1 MQRKLNELSLGELP
15 IEQDQQDQQDQQNF
29 IPPGEFDH
37 EGAMARADLFKLAT
51 YSNKLFKKI
60 DSNSQ
65 LESWVQAKITKAADY
80 ITSVYHYLEYE
91 MPLSDYGK
99 QLDNAEIYSE
109 SQKTVIRN
117 KLIEAKEA
125 LKIIKIAHADKIA
138 EANYAKSK
146 KDVDLNELTTD
157 TMKSY
162 AKAAT
167 QDLTDKATKLART
180 NSSKKQADL
189 TRKVV
194 NRNKG
199 IETAIDKMEEEYE
212 QDEITGEVS
221 RKKDYSNSADS
232 SKNKGTSVPDSKK
245 KVAKEP
251 QYDKLGLPVAKS
263 SNLDESKQSVN
274 FDEVDLS
281 NLTRIRDLAEL
292 KSAAFELISKPSNR
306 PMKPEKVEW
315 FKNVLDQKTNTA
327 SVIKMMYDLFLSGE
341 GYGVIGSKGSTKQ
354 SSYRN
359 KFDEAKEKPSAGLS
373 KTKKSA
379 VVKKA
384 VAGKDIGK
392 PGKGFEKV
400 AAKATKQYGSKE
412 KGEKVAA
419 AAMWKNIKKE
429 SVNED
434 ETRSNLSESEGVSQ
448 LDQLLAMQQQYANTK
463 WAKQLAYR
471 VDWLTHQ
478 LDQSGGV
485 TTTGQ
490 QLNTT
495 APVLSPEEWNTAHQ
509 KEVQMYGLAPSE
521 LNESVEL
528 GRIKMLSGL

>member
-1 MQRKLNELSLGELP
+1 MQRKLNEFAP
-15 IEQDQQDQQDQQNF
+15 PEQSIQPAQQTL
-29 IPPGEFDH
+29 IPPGETDH
-37 EGAMARADLFKLAT
+37 EGEMARADLVKLAT
-51 YSNKLFKKI
+51 YSEKLYKKI
-60 DSNSQ
+60 DNNAQ

-99 QLDNAEIYSE
+99 QLDNAEVYSE
-109 SQKTVIRN
+109 SQRAAIKN
-117 KLIEAKEA
+117 KLIEAKEVLKT
-125 LKIIKIAHADKIA
+125 LKIAQADKLA
-138 EANYAKSK
+138 EAKSSKAKKDYDQDGEIESEKDEVIGSRRKAAGLDKSK
-146 KDVDLNELTTD
+146 KDVELNELSTD

-162 AKAAT
+162 AKSAT

-180 NSSKKQADL
+180 DSSKKQSDL

-199 IETAIDKMEEEYE
+199 IATAIDKMEEDSE
-212 QDEITGEVS
+212 QD
-221 RKKDYSNSADS
+221 DA
-232 SKNKGTSVPDSKK
+232 TST
-245 KVAKEP
+245 AK
-251 QYDKLGLPVAKS
+251 YDKLGLPVAES

-281 NLTRIRDLAEL
+281 NLTRIRDLDEL
-292 KSAAFELISKPSNR
+292 KSAAFELISKPSKR

-359 KFDEAKEKPSAGLS
+359 KFNEADAKPSAGLS
-373 KTKKSA
+373 KEKKSA

-400 AAKATKQYGSKE
+400 ADKAAKKYGSKE
-412 KGEKVAA
+412 KGAKVAA

-429 SVNED
+429 SMNEGMFD
-434 ETRSNLSESEGVSQ
+434 FAENPMMA
-448 LDQLLAMQQQYANTK
+448 DLLKLQQQYQGTQWESQIEKRIDDLKNQIELGHAPQTATGEPIPVLPPEE
-463 WAKQLAYR
+463 WAKQNP
-471 VDWLTHQ
+471 
-478 LDQSGGV
+478 
-485 TTTGQ
+485 GQ
-490 QLNTT
+490 I
-495 APVLSPEEWNTAHQ
+495 
-509 KEVQMYGLAPSE
+509 
-521 LNESVEL
+521 NESVEL
-528 GRIKMLSGL
+528 SRIRMLSGL